1 MGDPVTRL
9 RTLRVLALAML
20 LAQVAACTSF
30 EAYRRCGRDGCPGD
44 AAITRQVETLLKQH
58 PDLGP
63 PSMIYVST
71 SDRVVFLTGRSST
84 DLQRATVEAL
94 ARQVPGVREVVNN
107 IAFDNLGM

>member
-1 MGDPVTRL
+1 VTRL
-9 RTLRVLALAML
+9 PTLRALALALLVTL
-20 LAQVAACTSF
+20 LAGCTSF
-30 EAYRRCGRDGCPGD
+30 QAYRKCGRDGCPGD
-44 AAITRQVETLLKQH
+44 AAITRQVEALLTQH

-84 DLQRATVEAL
+84 ELQRQTVETL
-94 ARQVPGVREVVNN
+94 ARQVPGVREVINN